1 MRLVSHD
8 QLSEASID
16 GQQRP
21 GGLASAL
28 NTARA
33 HSLCSGMRCALR
45 ADILRNRQGP
55 FKPEQIS
62 LTEPRQVA

>member
-8 QLSEASID
+8 QLSEASIV
-16 GQQRP
+16 GEQRP
-21 GGLASAL
+21 GGAYQRSQH
-28 NTARA
+28 RA

-55 FKPEQIS
+55 FKPEQIF
-62 LTEPRQVA
+62 LTELRQVA